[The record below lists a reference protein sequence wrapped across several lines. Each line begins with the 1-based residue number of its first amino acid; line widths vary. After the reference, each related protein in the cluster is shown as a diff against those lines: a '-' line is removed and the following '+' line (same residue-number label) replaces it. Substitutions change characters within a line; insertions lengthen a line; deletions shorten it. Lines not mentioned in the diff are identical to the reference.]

1 MIKEIV
7 SMINSKRKTVLMKA
21 VSQLK
26 QADYSREPELNDM
39 YNRLSDGRNQFAE
52 VFDKNVNAVMQISSL
67 DLTMQHQTQKI
78 VDISNKIAKATETI
92 FGTTS
97 GSTNNP
103 QEELTNTIIQISE
116 KTDEVYKK
124 IEEGQDELTSIKDL
138 STETINAAGEM
149 QSDMNE
155 LMSIINHISSILSGI
170 DTISLQ
176 TNLLALNASVEAARA
191 GEAGKGFAV
200 VAGEIRELAEE
211 TQKLTKDMGSFV
223 ENMKHASKKSMQS
236 SDSTIQSLN
245 SMAGKIANVWELND
259 RSKKDISQINE
270 SISSM
275 ASVSEEISSA
285 MSEMENQLNEST
297 DFMRTV
303 GRDLRQATE
312 PVVNIEKTLDDS
324 LKKMGRMSKD
334 AFYHIKNQEFIEYMD
349 TAISSHQTWL
359 GNLRKIVDSQTIIP
373 LQLDSSKCGFGH
385 FYYAVTPDIPGVLS
399 IWEDLGNKHQKF
411 HTYGRTVIDAINNRE
426 YGRARQVYNEA
437 ANYSKELI
445 ADMQKIIELARA

>member
-1 MIKEIV
+1 MATKKKKI
-7 SMINSKRKTVLMKA
+7 MLMRA
-21 VSQLK
+21 VSELK
-26 QADYSREPELNDM
+26 KADYSPEPELGGI
-39 YNRLSDGRNQFAE
+39 YQRLANGRKQFAE
-52 VFDKNVNAVMQISSL
+52 VLDKNINAVMQISSL
-67 DLTMQHQTQKI
+67 DLTMQYQTQKI

-116 KTDEVYKK
+116 KTDEVFKK
-124 IEEGQDELTSIKDL
+124 IEGGQDELTAIKDF
-138 STETINAAGEM
+138 STKTIEAAGEM
-149 QSDMNE
+149 QADMDE
-155 LMSIINHISSILSGI
+155 LMGIINHISSILSGI

-211 TQKLTKDMGSFV
+211 TQKLTKDMGTFV
-223 ENMKHASKKSMQS
+223 ENMKHASKKSIQS

-245 SMAGKIANVWELND
+245 SMAGKITNVWELND
-259 RSKKDISQINE
+259 RSKKDIAQIND

-285 MSEMENQLNEST
+285 MAEMENQLNDST
-297 DFMRTV
+297 EFMRTV
-303 GRDLRQATE
+303 GRDLKQATE
-312 PVVNIEKTLDDS
+312 PVVTIEKTLDDS
-324 LKKMGRMSKD
+324 LKKMGNMAKD
-334 AFYHIKNQEFIEYMD
+334 AFYRIENREFIQYMT

-359 GNLRKIVDSQTIIP
+359 ENLRKIVDSQNVIP

-385 FYYAVTPDIPGVLS
+385 FYYAVTPDIPGVRP
-399 IWEDLGNKHQKF
+399 IWEDLGAKHQKF
-411 HTYGRTVIDAINNRE
+411 HTYGQTVIDAIRNRE
-426 YGRARQVYNEA
+426 YGRARQTYNEA
-437 ANYSKELI
+437 ANYSSELI
-445 ADMQKIIELARA
+445 ADMQKIIDLARK

>member
-1 MIKEIV
+1 
-7 SMINSKRKTVLMKA
+7 MINGKRKTVLMKA

-26 QADYSREPELNDM
+26 QADYSREPELNNM

-52 VFDKNVNAVMQISSL
+52 VFDKNINAVMQISSL
-67 DLTMQHQTQKI
+67 DLTMHYQTQKI
-78 VDISNKIAKATETI
+78 VDISNKIANATETI

-124 IEEGQDELTSIKDL
+124 IEEGQDELTAIKDL
-138 STETINAAGEM
+138 SAETITAAGAM
-149 QSDMNE
+149 QSDMDE
-155 LMSIINHISSILSGI
+155 LINIINHISSILSGI

-211 TQKLTKDMGSFV
+211 TQKLTKDMGTFV
-223 ENMKHASKKSMQS
+223 ENMKHASKKSVQS

-245 SMAGKIANVWELND
+245 SMADKITNVWELND
-259 RSKKDISQINE
+259 RSKQDISQIND

-275 ASVSEEISSA
+275 ASVSEEISSSMA
-285 MSEMENQLNEST
+285 EMEKQLNDST
-297 DFMRTV
+297 EFMRTV

-312 PVVNIEKTLDDS
+312 PVVNIEKTLDDAV
-324 LKKMGRMSKD
+324 KKMGRMSKD
-334 AFYHIKNQEFIEYMD
+334 AFYHIKNQEFIQYMN

-359 GNLRKIVDSQTIIP
+359 GNLRKIVDSQNVTP
-373 LQLDSSKCGFGH
+373 LQLDSTKCGFGH
-385 FYYAVTPDIPGVLS
+385 FYYAVTPDIPGVLP
-399 IWEDLGNKHQKF
+399 IWEELGNKHQKF
-411 HTYGRTVIDAINNRE
+411 HTYGQTVINAIKSRE
-426 YGRARQVYNEA
+426 YGRARQIYNEA

-445 ADMQKIIELARA
+445 ADMEKIIELARA

>member
-1 MIKEIV
+1 
-7 SMINSKRKTVLMKA
+7 MINGKRKTVLMKA

-26 QADYSREPELNDM
+26 QADYSREPELNNM

-52 VFDKNVNAVMQISSL
+52 VFDKNINAVMQISSL
-67 DLTMQHQTQKI
+67 DLTMHYQTQKI
-78 VDISNKIAKATETI
+78 VDISNKIANATETI

-124 IEEGQDELTSIKDL
+124 IEEGQDELTAIKDL
-138 STETINAAGEM
+138 SAETITAAGAM
-149 QSDMNE
+149 QSDMDE
-155 LMSIINHISSILSGI
+155 LINIINHISSILSGI

-211 TQKLTKDMGSFV
+211 TQKLTKDMGTFV
-223 ENMKHASKKSMQS
+223 ENMKHASKKSVQS

-245 SMAGKIANVWELND
+245 SMADKITNVWELND
-259 RSKKDISQINE
+259 RSKQDISQIND

-275 ASVSEEISSA
+275 ASVSEEISSSMA
-285 MSEMENQLNEST
+285 EMEKQLNDST
-297 DFMRTV
+297 EFMRTV
-303 GRDLRQATE
+303 GRDLKQATE
-312 PVVNIEKTLDDS
+312 PVVNIEKTLDDAV
-324 LKKMGRMSKD
+324 KKMGRMSKD
-334 AFYHIKNQEFIEYMD
+334 AFYHIKNQEFIQYMN

-359 GNLRKIVDSQTIIP
+359 GNLRKIVDSQNVTP
-373 LQLDSSKCGFGH
+373 LQLDSTKCGFGH
-385 FYYAVTPDIPGVLS
+385 FYYAVTPDIPGVLP
-399 IWEDLGNKHQKF
+399 IWEELGNKHQKF
-411 HTYGRTVIDAINNRE
+411 HTYGQTVINAIKSRE
-426 YGRARQVYNEA
+426 YGRARQIYNEA

-445 ADMQKIIELARA
+445 ADMEKIIELARA

>member
-1 MIKEIV
+1 
-7 SMINSKRKTVLMKA
+7 MINGKRKTVLMKA

-26 QADYSREPELNDM
+26 QADYSREPELNNM

-52 VFDKNVNAVMQISSL
+52 VFDKNINAVMQISSL
-67 DLTMQHQTQKI
+67 DLTMHYQTQKI
-78 VDISNKIAKATETI
+78 VDISNKIANATETI

-124 IEEGQDELTSIKDL
+124 IEEGQDELTAIKDL
-138 STETINAAGEM
+138 SAETITAAGAM
-149 QSDMNE
+149 QSDMDE
-155 LMSIINHISSILSGI
+155 LINIINHISSILSGI

-211 TQKLTKDMGSFV
+211 TQKLTKDMGTFV
-223 ENMKHASKKSMQS
+223 ENMKHASKKSVQS

-245 SMAGKIANVWELND
+245 SMADKITNVWELND
-259 RSKKDISQINE
+259 RSKQDISQIND

-275 ASVSEEISSA
+275 ASVSEEISSSMA
-285 MSEMENQLNEST
+285 EMEKQLNDST
-297 DFMRTV
+297 EFMRTV

-312 PVVNIEKTLDDS
+312 PVVNIEKTLDDAV
-324 LKKMGRMSKD
+324 KKMGRMPKD
-334 AFYHIKNQEFIEYMD
+334 AFYHIKNQEFIQYMN

-359 GNLRKIVDSQTIIP
+359 GNLRKIVDSQNVTP
-373 LQLDSSKCGFGH
+373 LQLDSTKCGFGH
-385 FYYAVTPDIPGVLS
+385 FYYAVTPDIPGVLP
-399 IWEDLGNKHQKF
+399 IWEELGNKHQKF
-411 HTYGRTVIDAINNRE
+411 HTYGQTVINAIKSRE
-426 YGRARQVYNEA
+426 YGRARQIYNEA

-445 ADMQKIIELARA
+445 ADMEKIIELARA

>member
-1 MIKEIV
+1 MIT
-7 SMINSKRKTVLMKA
+7 SKRKTVLMKA

-26 QADYSREPELNDM
+26 QEDYSREPELGGI
-39 YNRLSDGRNQFAE
+39 YNRLSDGRKQFAE
-52 VFDKNVNAVMQISSL
+52 VLDKNINAVMQISSL
-67 DLTMQHQTQKI
+67 DLTMQYQTQKI

-116 KTDEVYKK
+116 KTDEVFKK
-124 IEEGQDELTSIKDL
+124 IEGGQDELTAIKDF
-138 STETINAAGEM
+138 STKTIEAAGEM
-149 QSDMNE
+149 QADMDE
-155 LMSIINHISSILSGI
+155 LMGIINHISSILSGI

-200 VAGEIRELAEE
+200 VAGEIRALAEE
-211 TQKLTKDMGSFV
+211 TQKLTKDMGTFV
-223 ENMKHASKKSMQS
+223 ENMKHASKKSIQS

-245 SMAGKIANVWELND
+245 SMAGKITNVWELND
-259 RSKKDISQINE
+259 RSKKDIAQIND

-285 MSEMENQLNEST
+285 MAEMENQLNDST
-297 DFMRTV
+297 EFMRTV
-303 GRDLRQATE
+303 GRDLKQATE
-312 PVVNIEKTLDDS
+312 PVVTIEKTLDDS
-324 LKKMGRMSKD
+324 LKKMGNMAKD
-334 AFYHIKNQEFIEYMD
+334 AFYRIENREFIQYMT

-359 GNLRKIVDSQTIIP
+359 ENLRKIVDSQNVIP

-385 FYYAVTPDIPGVLS
+385 FYYAVTPDIPGVRP
-399 IWEDLGNKHQKF
+399 IWEDLGAKHQKF
-411 HTYGRTVIDAINNRE
+411 HTYGQTVIDAIRNRE
-426 YGRARQVYNEA
+426 YGRARQTYNEA
-437 ANYSKELI
+437 ANYSSELI
-445 ADMQKIIELARA
+445 ADMQKIIDLARK

>member
-1 MIKEIV
+1 
-7 SMINSKRKTVLMKA
+7 MINGKRKTVLMKA

-26 QADYSREPELNDM
+26 QADYSRDPELNNM
-39 YNRLSDGRNQFAE
+39 YNRLSEGRNQFAE
-52 VFDKNVNAVMQISSL
+52 VFDKNISAVMQISSL

-124 IEEGQDELTSIKDL
+124 IEEGQDELTAIKDL

-149 QSDMNE
+149 QSDMDE

-245 SMAGKIANVWELND
+245 SMAGKITNVWELND

-275 ASVSEEISSA
+275 ASVSEEISSS

-324 LKKMGRMSKD
+324 VKKMGRMSRD

-359 GNLRKIVDSQTIIP
+359 GNLRKIVDSQTVIP

-385 FYYAVTPDIPGVLS
+385 FYYAVTPDIPGVLP

-426 YGRARQVYNEA
+426 YGRARQIYNEA

>member
-1 MIKEIV
+1 MIT
-7 SMINSKRKTVLMKA
+7 SKRKTVLMKA

-26 QADYSREPELNDM
+26 QEDYSREPELGGI
-39 YNRLSDGRNQFAE
+39 YNRLSDGRKQFAE
-52 VFDKNVNAVMQISSL
+52 VLDKNINAVMQISSL
-67 DLTMQHQTQKI
+67 DLTMQYQTQKI

-116 KTDEVYKK
+116 KTDEVFKK
-124 IEEGQDELTSIKDL
+124 IEGGQDELTAIKDF
-138 STETINAAGEM
+138 STKTIEAAGEM
-149 QSDMNE
+149 QADMDE
-155 LMSIINHISSILSGI
+155 LMGIINHISSILSGI

-211 TQKLTKDMGSFV
+211 TQKLTKDMGTFV
-223 ENMKHASKKSMQS
+223 ENMKHASKKSIQS

-245 SMAGKIANVWELND
+245 SMAGKITNVWELND
-259 RSKKDISQINE
+259 RSKKDIAQIND

-275 ASVSEEISSA
+275 ASVSEEISSSMA
-285 MSEMENQLNEST
+285 EMENQLNDST
-297 DFMRTV
+297 EFMRTV
-303 GRDLRQATE
+303 GRDLKQATE
-312 PVVNIEKTLDDS
+312 PVVTIEKTLDDS
-324 LKKMGRMSKD
+324 LKKMGNMAKD
-334 AFYHIKNQEFIEYMD
+334 AFYRIENREFIQYMT

-359 GNLRKIVDSQTIIP
+359 ENLRKIVDSQNVIP

-385 FYYAVTPDIPGVLS
+385 FYYAVTPDIPGVRP
-399 IWEDLGNKHQKF
+399 IWEDLGAKHQKF
-411 HTYGRTVIDAINNRE
+411 HTYGQTVIDAIRNRE
-426 YGRARQVYNEA
+426 YGRARQTYNEA
-437 ANYSKELI
+437 ANYSSELI
-445 ADMQKIIELARA
+445 ADMQKIIDLARK

>member
-1 MIKEIV
+1 
-7 SMINSKRKTVLMKA
+7 
-21 VSQLK
+21 
-26 QADYSREPELNDM
+26 
-39 YNRLSDGRNQFAE
+39 
-52 VFDKNVNAVMQISSL
+52 MQISSL
-67 DLTMQHQTQKI
+67 DLTMQYQTQKI

-116 KTDEVYKK
+116 KTDEVFKK
-124 IEEGQDELTSIKDL
+124 IEGGQDELTAIKDF
-138 STETINAAGEM
+138 STKTIEAAGEM
-149 QSDMNE
+149 QADMDE
-155 LMSIINHISSILSGI
+155 LMGIINHISSILSGI

-211 TQKLTKDMGSFV
+211 TQKLTKDMGTFV
-223 ENMKHASKKSMQS
+223 ENMKHASKKSIQS

-245 SMAGKIANVWELND
+245 SMAGKITNVWELND
-259 RSKKDISQINE
+259 RSKKDIAQIND

-285 MSEMENQLNEST
+285 MAEMENQLNDST
-297 DFMRTV
+297 EFMRTV
-303 GRDLRQATE
+303 GRDLKQATE
-312 PVVNIEKTLDDS
+312 PVVTIEKTLDDS
-324 LKKMGRMSKD
+324 LKKMGNMAKD
-334 AFYHIKNQEFIEYMD
+334 AFYRIENREFIQYMT

-359 GNLRKIVDSQTIIP
+359 ENLRKIVDSQNVIP

-385 FYYAVTPDIPGVLS
+385 FYYAVTPDIPGVRP
-399 IWEDLGNKHQKF
+399 IWEDLGAKHQKF
-411 HTYGRTVIDAINNRE
+411 HTYGQTVIDAIRNRE
-426 YGRARQVYNEA
+426 YGRARQTYNEA
-437 ANYSKELI
+437 ANYSSELI
-445 ADMQKIIELARA
+445 ADMQKIIDLARK

>member
-1 MIKEIV
+1 
-7 SMINSKRKTVLMKA
+7 MINGKRKTVLMKA

-39 YNRLSDGRNQFAE
+39 YNRLSEGRDQFAE
-52 VFDKNVNAVMQISSL
+52 VFDKNINAVMQISSL
-67 DLTMQHQTQKI
+67 DLTMHYQTQKI
-78 VDISNKIAKATETI
+78 VDISNKIAKATESI

-97 GSTNNP
+97 GTTNNP

-124 IEEGQDELTSIKDL
+124 IEEGQEELTAIKDL
-138 STETINAAGEM
+138 SSETITAAGAM
-149 QSDMNE
+149 QSDMDE

-191 GEAGKGFAV
+191 GESGKGFAV

-211 TQKLTKDMGSFV
+211 TQKLTKDMGAFV
-223 ENMKHASKKSMQS
+223 ENMKHASKKSLQS

-245 SMAGKIANVWELND
+245 SMANKITNVWELND
-259 RSKKDISQINE
+259 RSKQNISQIND

-275 ASVSEEISSA
+275 ASVSEEISSS

-297 DFMRTV
+297 EFMRTV

-324 LKKMGRMSKD
+324 VKKMGRMSKD

-349 TAISSHQTWL
+349 TAIASHRTWL
-359 GNLRKIVDSQTIIP
+359 ENLRKIVDSQNVIP

-385 FYYAVTPDIPGVLS
+385 FYYAVTPDIPGVLP
-399 IWEDLGNKHQKF
+399 IWEELGNKHQKF
-411 HTYGRTVIDAINNRE
+411 HTYGQTVINAIKNQE
-426 YGRARQVYNEA
+426 YGRARQIYNEA

-445 ADMQKIIELARA
+445 ADMQRIIELSKV

>member
-1 MIKEIV
+1 
-7 SMINSKRKTVLMKA
+7 MINGKRKTVLMKA

-26 QADYSREPELNDM
+26 QADYSREPELNNM

-52 VFDKNVNAVMQISSL
+52 VFDKNINAVMQISSL
-67 DLTMQHQTQKI
+67 DLTMHYQTQKI
-78 VDISNKIAKATETI
+78 VDISNKIANATETI

-124 IEEGQDELTSIKDL
+124 IEEGQDELTAIKDL
-138 STETINAAGEM
+138 SAETITAAGAM
-149 QSDMNE
+149 QSDMDE
-155 LMSIINHISSILSGI
+155 LINIINHISSILSGI

-211 TQKLTKDMGSFV
+211 TQKLTKDMGTFV
-223 ENMKHASKKSMQS
+223 ENMKHASKKSVQS

-245 SMAGKIANVWELND
+245 SMAEKITNVWELND
-259 RSKKDISQINE
+259 RSKQDISQIND

-275 ASVSEEISSA
+275 ASVSEEISSSMA
-285 MSEMENQLNEST
+285 EMEKQLNDST
-297 DFMRTV
+297 EFMRTV

-312 PVVNIEKTLDDS
+312 PVVNIEKTLDDAV
-324 LKKMGRMSKD
+324 KKMGRMSKD
-334 AFYHIKNQEFIEYMD
+334 AFYHIKNQEFIQYMN

-359 GNLRKIVDSQTIIP
+359 GNLRKIVDSQNVTP
-373 LQLDSSKCGFGH
+373 LQLDSTKCGFGH
-385 FYYAVTPDIPGVLS
+385 FYYAVTPDIPGVLP
-399 IWEDLGNKHQKF
+399 IWEELGNKHQKF
-411 HTYGRTVIDAINNRE
+411 HTYGQTVINAIKSRE
-426 YGRARQVYNEA
+426 YGRARQIYNEA

-445 ADMQKIIELARA
+445 ADMEKIIELARA

>member
-1 MIKEIV
+1 MIT
-7 SMINSKRKTVLMKA
+7 SKRKTVLMKA

-26 QADYSREPELNDM
+26 QEDYSREPELGGI
-39 YNRLSDGRNQFAE
+39 YNRLSDGRKQFAE
-52 VFDKNVNAVMQISSL
+52 VLDKNINAVMQISSL
-67 DLTMQHQTQKI
+67 DLTMQYQTQKI

-116 KTDEVYKK
+116 KTDEVFKK
-124 IEEGQDELTSIKDL
+124 IEGGQDELTAIKDF
-138 STETINAAGEM
+138 STKTIEAAGEM
-149 QSDMNE
+149 QADMDE
-155 LMSIINHISSILSGI
+155 LMGIINHISSILSGI

-211 TQKLTKDMGSFV
+211 TQKLTKDMGTFV
-223 ENMKHASKKSMQS
+223 ENMKHASKKSIQS

-245 SMAGKIANVWELND
+245 SMAGKITNVWELND
-259 RSKKDISQINE
+259 RSKKDIAQIND

-285 MSEMENQLNEST
+285 MAEMENQLNDST
-297 DFMRTV
+297 EFMRTV
-303 GRDLRQATE
+303 GRDLKQATE
-312 PVVNIEKTLDDS
+312 PVVTIEKTLDDS
-324 LKKMGRMSKD
+324 LKKMGSMAKD
-334 AFYHIKNQEFIEYMD
+334 AFYRIENREFIQYMT

-359 GNLRKIVDSQTIIP
+359 ENLRKIVDSQNVIP

-385 FYYAVTPDIPGVLS
+385 FYYAVTPDIPGVRPL
-399 IWEDLGNKHQKF
+399 WEDLGAKHQKF
-411 HTYGRTVIDAINNRE
+411 HTYGQTVIDAIRNRE
-426 YGRARQVYNEA
+426 YGRARQTYNEA
-437 ANYSKELI
+437 ANYSSELI
-445 ADMQKIIELARA
+445 ADMQKIIDLARK

>member
-1 MIKEIV
+1 MIT
-7 SMINSKRKTVLMKA
+7 SKRKTVLMKA

-26 QADYSREPELNDM
+26 QEDYSREPELGGI
-39 YNRLSDGRNQFAE
+39 YNRLSDGRKQFAE
-52 VFDKNVNAVMQISSL
+52 VLDKNINAVMQISSL
-67 DLTMQHQTQKI
+67 DLTMQYQTQKI

-116 KTDEVYKK
+116 KTDEVFKK
-124 IEEGQDELTSIKDL
+124 IEGGQDELTAIKDF
-138 STETINAAGEM
+138 STKTIEAAGEM
-149 QSDMNE
+149 QADMDE
-155 LMSIINHISSILSGI
+155 LMGIINHISSILSGI

-211 TQKLTKDMGSFV
+211 TQKLTKDMGTFV
-223 ENMKHASKKSMQS
+223 ENMKHASKKSIQS

-245 SMAGKIANVWELND
+245 SMAGKITNVWELND
-259 RSKKDISQINE
+259 RSKKDIAQIND

-285 MSEMENQLNEST
+285 MAEMENQLNDST
-297 DFMRTV
+297 EFMRTV
-303 GRDLRQATE
+303 GRDLKQATE
-312 PVVNIEKTLDDS
+312 PVVTIEKTLDDS
-324 LKKMGRMSKD
+324 LKKMGNMAKD
-334 AFYHIKNQEFIEYMD
+334 AFYRIENREFIQYMT

-359 GNLRKIVDSQTIIP
+359 ENLRKIVDSQNVIP

-385 FYYAVTPDIPGVLS
+385 FYYAVTPDIPGVRP
-399 IWEDLGNKHQKF
+399 IWEDLGAKHQKF
-411 HTYGRTVIDAINNRE
+411 HTYGQTVIDAIRNRE
-426 YGRARQVYNEA
+426 YGRARQTYNEA
-437 ANYSKELI
+437 ANYSSELI
-445 ADMQKIIELARA
+445 ADMQKIIDLARK